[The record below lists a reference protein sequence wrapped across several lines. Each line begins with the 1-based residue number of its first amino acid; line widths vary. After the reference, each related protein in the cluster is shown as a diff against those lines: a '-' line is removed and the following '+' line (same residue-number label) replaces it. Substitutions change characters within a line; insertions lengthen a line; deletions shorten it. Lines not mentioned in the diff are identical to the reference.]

1 MKKVIPLLLV
11 LALIGYFGYLAWE
24 KDRAEKL
31 DDRFYGTAEAEEVIL
46 SAQVPGQVL
55 ELNAQEGQTVK
66 AGELLA
72 RIDDTSL
79 QAQLKQANAAAH
91 AAGSQ
96 AEVVAANL
104 GGVNTELARIE
115 KLLASGSATTM
126 QRDTLGT
133 QKAALLAQKQA
144 ILSQVNQAK
153 AAAGVVETQLDHTR
167 ITAPIAGTI
176 LRTHVQLGETVFPS
190 SALLTM
196 ADLTTMEV
204 YAYVPEPM
212 LGRIKLGETVEVF
225 TDAEPGKPLAG
236 TVSRVADS
244 AEFTPKNVQTK
255 DERVRLI
262 YKIKILVP
270 NPDGVLK
277 IGMPVDVRFTAR

>member
-1 MKKVIPLLLV
+1 MKKVIPVFLV
-11 LALIGYFGYLAWE
+11 LILIGYFGYRSWE
-24 KDRAEKL
+24 KSRAEKL

-55 ELNAQEGQTVK
+55 ELNAQEGQAVK
-66 AGELLA
+66 AGDLLA
-72 RIDDTSL
+72 RIDDASL

-96 AEVVAANL
+96 AQVVAANL
-104 GGVNTELARIE
+104 NGVNTEVARIE

-126 QRDTLGT
+126 QRDTLDT
-133 QKAALLAQKQA
+133 QKASLLAQKQA
-144 ILSQVNQAK
+144 IFSQVGQAQ
-153 AAAGVVETQLDHTR
+153 AAAGVVETQIDHTR
-167 ITAPIAGTI
+167 VTAPVGGTI
-176 LRTHVQLGETVFPS
+176 LRTHVQLGETVFPG
-190 SALLTM
+190 SALLTL

-204 YAYVPEPM
+204 YAYIPEPM
-212 LGRIKLGETVEVF
+212 LGRVKLGETVEVY
-225 TDAEPGKPLAG
+225 TDAEPGKPLFGA
-236 TVSRVADS
+236 VSHVADS

-262 YKIKILVP
+262 YKVKILVP

-277 IGMPVDVRFTAR
+277 IGMPVDVRFAAR

>member
-11 LALIGYFGYLAWE
+11 LVLSGYFGYRSWE

-46 SAQVPGQVL
+46 SAQVIGEVR
-55 ELNAQEGQTVK
+55 EFNAQEGQAVK
-66 AGELLA
+66 AGDLLA

-104 GGVNTELARIE
+104 SGVNTELARIA

-144 ILSQVNQAK
+144 ILSQVKQAK
-153 AAAGVVETQLDHTR
+153 AAAGVVETQIAHTR
-167 ITAPIAGTI
+167 VTAPVAGTI
-176 LRTHVQLGETVFPS
+176 LRTHVQLGETV
-190 SALLTM
+190 
-196 ADLTTMEV
+196 E
-204 YAYVPEPM
+204 
-212 LGRIKLGETVEVF
+212 IF

-236 TVSRVADS
+236 TVSHIADS